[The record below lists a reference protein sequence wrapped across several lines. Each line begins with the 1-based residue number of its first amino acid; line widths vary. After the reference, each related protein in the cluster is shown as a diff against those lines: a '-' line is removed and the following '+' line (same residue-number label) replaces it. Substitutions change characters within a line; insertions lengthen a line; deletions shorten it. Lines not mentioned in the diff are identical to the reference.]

1 MKEGDGGVNPPE
13 FASTHPSYESRIS
26 KFDEWMPE
34 AMDKLSRDGGER
46 CSHVR
51 EEMKLAR
58 RHAAIEADRREKPSS
73 V

>member
-1 MKEGDGGVNPPE
+1 MKEGDGGANPPE
-13 FASTHPSYESRIS
+13 FASTHPAYETRIS
-26 KFDEWMPE
+26 KFEEWMPE
-34 AMDKLSRDGGER
+34 AMDKLNSGGDR

-73 V
+73 A